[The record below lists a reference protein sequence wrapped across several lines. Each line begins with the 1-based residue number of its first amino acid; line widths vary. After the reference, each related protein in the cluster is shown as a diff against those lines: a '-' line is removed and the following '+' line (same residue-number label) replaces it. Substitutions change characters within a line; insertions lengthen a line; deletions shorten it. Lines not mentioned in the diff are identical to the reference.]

1 MDWQTRSRY
10 LKAMGIPLWIPKP
23 LDTTP
28 EPEVLIPEE
37 ALPPLA
43 TEWLEP
49 MGRVSQTANSPMD
62 LTALLAEPAKQPVLN
77 PKPTVSKPTVIS
89 QTPDCTQLT
98 WNELQGAV
106 VACTLCEL
114 HKTRTQTVFGTGH
127 QQARCMVIGEAPGAE
142 EDRQGLPF
150 IGKSGKL
157 LTNMLAS
164 IQIAREDIYIA
175 NILKCRP
182 PNNRDP
188 KPEEAALCRGYLERQ
203 IALIQPALIVVV
215 GRIAAHNLLHTTTP
229 LARLRGSV
237 HTLPN
242 NTVPVIVTYH
252 PAYLLRQPA
261 EKRRAWQDLQLAR
274 DFLASLNA
282 KT

>member
-1 MDWQTRSRY
+1 MDWPTRSRY
-10 LKAMGIPLWIPKP
+10 LKAMGIPLWIPKD
-23 LDTTP
+23 LAVDDATTRNL
-28 EPEVLIPEE
+28 ERSTTLTSE
-37 ALPPLA
+37 
-43 TEWLEP
+43 TLEP
-49 MGRVSQTANSPMD
+49 LPSINKPASSLRALSELFAEATKPKIIPQAN
-62 LTALLAEPAKQPVLN
+62 PAKPVIA
-77 PKPTVSKPTVIS
+77 SHA
-89 QTPDCTQLT
+89 PDCSQLN
-98 WNELQGAV
+98 WVDLEAAV
-106 VACTLCEL
+106 AACKLCEL

-127 QQARCMVIGEAPGAE
+127 QQARCLIIGEAPGAE

-150 IGKSGKL
+150 VGKSGKL

-188 KPEEAALCRGYLERQ
+188 KPEEAAACRGYLERQ
-203 IALIQPALIVVV
+203 ITLIQPALILVV
-215 GRIAAHNLLHTTTP
+215 GRIAAHNLLQTTTP
-229 LARLRGSV
+229 LGRLRGSV

-242 NTVPVIVTYH
+242 STVPVIVTYH
-252 PAYLLRQPA
+252 PAYLLRQPT

-274 DFLASLNA
+274 DFLASLSV

>member
-1 MDWQTRSRY
+1 MDWQTRRRY
-10 LKAMGIPLWIPKP
+10 LKAMGIPLWIPKD
-23 LDTTP
+23 LAMDEDTAPSLEASVALVTETL
-28 EPEVLIPEE
+28 EP
-37 ALPPLA
+37 LPP
-43 TEWLEP
+43 
-49 MGRVSQTANSPMD
+49 VSKPSSSSRTISE
-62 LTALLAEPAKQPVLN
+62 LFEPAKPKLIPPANPAKPVIASHAPN
-77 PKPTVSKPTVIS
+77 CS
-89 QTPDCTQLT
+89 QLT
-98 WNELQGAV
+98 WLDLEAAV
-106 VACTLCEL
+106 AACKCCEL

-127 QQARCMVIGEAPGAE
+127 QQARCMIIGEAPGAE

-150 IGKSGKL
+150 VGKSGKL

-164 IQIAREDIYIA
+164 IQIAREAIYIA

-188 KPEEAALCRGYLERQ
+188 KPEEAAACRGYLERQ

-215 GRIAAHNLLHTTTP
+215 GRIAAHNLLQTTTP
-229 LARLRGSV
+229 LGRLRGSV
-237 HTLPN
+237 HILPN
-242 NTVPVIVTYH
+242 STVPVIVTYH

-282 KT
+282 QS

>member
-10 LKAMGIPLWIPKP
+10 LKAMGIPLWIPKD
-23 LDTTP
+23 LDTAIDSELAAAIAPPTLDP
-28 EPEVLIPEE
+28 EWMEPVVPTIK
-37 ALPPLA
+37 A
-43 TEWLEP
+43 T
-49 MGRVSQTANSPMD
+49 SSPMD
-62 LTALLAEPAKQPVLN
+62 LSELFPDQAKKPVVVPRPISVKPSVLN
-77 PKPTVSKPTVIS
+77 SKA
-89 QTPDCTQLT
+89 PDCTQFN
-98 WNELQGAV
+98 WNELQVAV
-106 VACTLCEL
+106 EACQLCEL

-150 IGKSGKL
+150 VGKSGQL

-164 IQIAREDIYIA
+164 IQLAREAIYIA

-188 KPEEAALCRGYLERQ
+188 KPEEAACCRGYLERQ
-203 IALIQPALIVVV
+203 IALIQPQLIVVV
-215 GRIAAHNLLHTTTP
+215 GRIAAHNLLQTTTP
-229 LARLRGSV
+229 LGRLRGSM

-242 NTVPVIVTYH
+242 STVPVIVTYH

-274 DFLASLNA
+274 DFLASLA
-282 KT
+282 TPT